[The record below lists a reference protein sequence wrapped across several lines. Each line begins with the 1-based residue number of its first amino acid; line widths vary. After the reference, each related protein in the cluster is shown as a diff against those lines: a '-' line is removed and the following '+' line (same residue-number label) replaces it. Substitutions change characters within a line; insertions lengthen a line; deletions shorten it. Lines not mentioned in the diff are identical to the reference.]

1 VIFPG
6 LPLATLDFSP
16 PRILPFACF
25 PLICLSCE
33 SQDPLSGVA
42 VKISAPLLSLV
53 IWLVKTMIDGAI
65 WP

>member
-42 VKISAPLLSLV
+42 V
-53 IWLVKTMIDGAI
+53 
-65 WP
+65 